1 MHYEFVL
8 VHAAD
13 IRDYC
18 AAVVACIFYIFMYYI
33 DIEVLLVVY
42 YRGWKEYDMGWL
54 ARSHLYAPPPDLLP
68 YLKRIRKLNCWDKI
82 KPKRIEE
89 KLLYEN
95 QTNL

>member
-1 MHYEFVL
+1 MQYEFVL

-42 YRGWKEYDMGWL
+42 YRG
-54 ARSHLYAPPPDLLP
+54 
-68 YLKRIRKLNCWDKI
+68 
-82 KPKRIEE
+82 
-89 KLLYEN
+89 
-95 QTNL
+95 